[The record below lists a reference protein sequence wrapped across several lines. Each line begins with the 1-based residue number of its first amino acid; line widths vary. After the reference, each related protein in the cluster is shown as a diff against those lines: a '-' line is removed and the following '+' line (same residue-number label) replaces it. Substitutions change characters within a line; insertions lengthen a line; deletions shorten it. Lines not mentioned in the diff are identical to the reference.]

1 LIACIDAGLKDVA
14 VARGEVQKQLADVRR
29 VAATLDPKSGSRSR
43 RRQRF
48 VRLQEKFS
56 RSQTV
61 PQKQLSKRMAG
72 WIGGLFVCVT
82 LGRNVPWDNLDL
94 ERFFRL
100 PKSHERRI
108 HGHKHVGMRVVRE
121 GATLLPTLDAHQ
133 QQPGLFTAQ
142 QLLPYHKHPVPSDQ
156 QRTQRR
162 HQVMRRAAS
171 TKLRPQLLQE
181 LNKPRLD
188 EAKNTGLDNSS

>member
-1 LIACIDAGLKDVA
+1 MVTCIDSGLKEVA
-14 VARGEVQKQLADVRR
+14 VARREVQKQLADVRL

-48 VRLQEKFS
+48 VRLQEKFCQ
-56 RSQTV
+56 SQAA

-72 WIGGLFVCVT
+72 WIAGLFVCVT
-82 LGRNVPWDNLDL
+82 LVRNVPWDNLEL

-121 GATLLPTLDAHQ
+121 GATLVPTLDAHHEH
-133 QQPGLFTAQ
+133 PGLFTAKE
-142 QLLPYHKHPVPSDQ
+142 LLPYHKQPVPIDQ
-156 QRTQRR
+156 QHAQRR

-171 TKLRPQLLQE
+171 TKLRPKLLQE
-181 LNKPRLD
+181 LNNPCLDKAKPPDLD
-188 EAKNTGLDNSS
+188 GG